1 MSLPFQPDEV
11 GSLQNVF
18 LLHRY
23 HSYYLLSE
31 IRVSCIEEKHG
42 SETYKLLY
50 TTKLEDSWYK
60 SPSSKRL
67 VGRVRVAITVSFESP
82 LYGSFEQ
89 LVVFDFGRKP
99 YLLKKLN
106 ADVTSEPMTLPSAPE
121 HLASHA
127 PAIWDE
133 RSVEVVRFIHA
144 TREALQ
150 AEHLSRKYGLPR
162 QVDIT
167 DELLSPKIYKSVMHQ
182 LLFLEE
188 RFMKEQISR
197 YVQRRL

>member
-23 HSYYLLSE
+23 HRCYLLSE

-50 TTKLEDSWYK
+50 TTKLKDSWYK

-67 VGRVRVAITVSFESP
+67 VGRVRVAITVSFKSP

-121 HLASHA
+121 HLASRA

>member
-23 HSYYLLSE
+23 HRYYLLSE
-31 IRVSCIEEKHG
+31 IRVSRIEEKHG

-50 TTKLEDSWYK
+50 TTKLKDSWYK

-67 VGRVRVAITVSFESP
+67 VGRVRVAITVSFKSP

-188 RFMKEQISR
+188 RFMKEKISR

>member
-127 PAIWDE
+127 PAIWNE

-150 AEHLSRKYGLPR
+150 AEHLSRKYGLPTL
-162 QVDIT
+162 DIT

>member
-23 HSYYLLSE
+23 HSCYLLSE
-31 IRVSCIEEKHG
+31 ICVSCIEEKHG

-50 TTKLEDSWYK
+50 TTKLKDSWYK

-67 VGRVRVAITVSFESP
+67 VGRVRVAITVSFKSP

-89 LVVFDFGRKP
+89 LVVFDFGRKS
-99 YLLKKLN
+99 YLIKKLN
-106 ADVTSEPMTLPSAPE
+106 ADVTSEPMTLPRAPE
-121 HLASHA
+121 HLASYA

-167 DELLSPKIYKSVMHQ
+167 DELLSPKIYKNVMHQ

-197 YVQRRL
+197 YAQRRL